1 MSLNISYPL
10 NYTFFTIFF
19 AKLDDIL
26 MEFENLAKFVAI
38 LGRWDFK
45 FDRIGIVDELGN
57 FLRIFPYW

>member
-1 MSLNISYPL
+1 M
-10 NYTFFTIFF
+10 IFF
-19 AKLDDIL
+19 GKLDDIL

-57 FLRIFPYW
+57 FLRIFPYS